1 MGNGKAKGHVSAC
14 KRWSFMPPKT
24 TFYKLKHGHS
34 QSKNCSNYNH
44 PIKSLFLIT
53 IFMSEMTIFCVFLHY
68 GNIDSANNLIY
79 IFASN

>member
-1 MGNGKAKGHVSAC
+1 MEKPKVMFQLVKDGLLC
-14 KRWSFMPPKT
+14 PPKT